1 MLLDIQQDIS
11 QFFILLNER
20 KNNINKA
27 IDGKPILHFLVSK
40 SEEPD
45 IGTDLIKTI
54 LNLGVNINAEDN
66 SGSSA
71 LYVLSSGYIG
81 RQNVHFFYC
90 STVFKMFFSYANSK
104 SGIAALKGLLKISSD
119 INVIKTMHCL
129 LLNLYVK

>member
-11 QFFILLNER
+11 QIFILLNER

-81 RQNVHFFYC
+81 RQNVHFFLLFY
-90 STVFKMFFSYANSK
+90 SFQNVF
-104 SGIAALKGLLKISSD
+104 LLRK
-119 INVIKTMHCL
+119 
-129 LLNLYVK
+129 